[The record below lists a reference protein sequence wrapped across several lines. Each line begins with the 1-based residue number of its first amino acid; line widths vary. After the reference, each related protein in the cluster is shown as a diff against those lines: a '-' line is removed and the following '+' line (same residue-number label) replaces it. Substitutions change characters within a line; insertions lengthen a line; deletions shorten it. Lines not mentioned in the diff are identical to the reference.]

1 MTEPNYKASDL
12 PFPPHWIN
20 EYLYKQLSK
29 YEGINMSEGAG
40 INGVVPIF
48 AVTPTNTEEIYK
60 NLTQSI
66 PVEQP
71 LLIQYDRLIRFR
83 TNSFYPRK
91 REQLLYYLY
100 STDLAT
106 VNYANILISQLL
118 DREDASAQDLN
129 NYDSS
134 LSLTRNVFFHATRV
148 YQADETR
155 DVIELASARTVF
167 INKLII
173 EYDYHAN
180 WGELVADPNKPG
192 TLKRDD
198 TQNDFK

>member
-1 MTEPNYKASDL
+1 MTDTVFRASDL

-29 YEGINMSEGAG
+29 YEGINMSEGQPG
-40 INGVVPIF
+40 SGQMVPIF
-48 AVTPTNTEEIYK
+48 AVTPTNTEEVYK
-60 NLTQSI
+60 NLLQSF

-83 TNSFYPRK
+83 PNSFYPRK

-118 DREDASAQDLN
+118 DREDAAAQDLN
-129 NYDSS
+129 TFIRGESTLD
-134 LSLTRNVFFHATRV
+134 LAHNVFFHSMRV

-173 EYDYHAN
+173 EYDYHPT
-180 WGELVADPNKPG
+180 WGKDKNGNPIDQEN
-192 TLKRDD
+192 
-198 TQNDFK
+198 FK

>member
-1 MTEPNYKASDL
+1 MTQYKASDL

-118 DREDASAQDLN
+118 DREDVSAQALN
-129 NYDSS
+129 NYPSD

-180 WGELVADPNKPG
+180 WGTPN
-192 TLKRDD
+192 D

>member
-1 MTEPNYKASDL
+1 MTDTVFKASDL

-20 EYLYKQLSK
+20 EYLYTQLSK
-29 YEGINMSEGAG
+29 YDGINMSVPPSNPEDPPGFG
-40 INGVVPIF
+40 KIIPIF

-83 TNSFYPRK
+83 PNSFYPRK

-118 DREDASAQDLN
+118 DREDAAAQDLN
-129 NYDSS
+129 NFIRNESS
-134 LSLTRNVFFHATRV
+134 LNFPHNVFFHNLKV

-180 WGELVADPNKPG
+180 WGTANDPG
-192 TLKRDD
+192 
-198 TQNDFK
+198 QNQFR

>member
-1 MTEPNYKASDL
+1 M
-12 PFPPHWIN
+12 
-20 EYLYKQLSK
+20 
-29 YEGINMSEGAG
+29 YEGINMSEGSS
-40 INGVVPIF
+40 ISGVVPIF

-60 NLTQSI
+60 NLSQSVQ
-66 PVEQP
+66 VEQP

-83 TNSFYPRK
+83 QNSFYPRK

-118 DREDASAQDLN
+118 DREDAAAQDLN
-129 NYDSS
+129 SFIKDESDLNFPH
-134 LSLTRNVFFHATRV
+134 NVFFHSLRV

-180 WGELVADPNKPG
+180 WGTVN
-192 TLKRDD
+192 D
-198 TQNDFK
+198 TQNQFK

>member
-1 MTEPNYKASDL
+1 
-12 PFPPHWIN
+12 
-20 EYLYKQLSK
+20 
-29 YEGINMSEGAG
+29 
-40 INGVVPIF
+40 
-48 AVTPTNTEEIYK
+48 
-60 NLTQSI
+60 
-66 PVEQP
+66 
-71 LLIQYDRLIRFR
+71 
-83 TNSFYPRK
+83 
-91 REQLLYYLY
+91 LLYYLY

-129 NYDSS
+129 NYQSD

-173 EYDYHAN
+173 EYDYHSN
-180 WGELVADPNKPG
+180 WGTPN
-192 TLKRDD
+192 D
-198 TQNDFK
+198 TQNQFK

>member
-1 MTEPNYKASDL
+1 MTQYKASDL

-20 EYLYKQLSK
+20 EYLYKELSK

-118 DREDASAQDLN
+118 DREDASAQALN
-129 NYDSS
+129 NYESN

-180 WGELVADPNKPG
+180 WGTPN
-192 TLKRDD
+192 D
-198 TQNDFK
+198 TQDQFK

>member
-180 WGELVADPNKPG
+180 WGELIADPNKPG
-192 TLKRDD
+192 ALKRDD